1 MQSDDLINMNLIRKN
16 IEKAVVSVGMGRAS
30 TQPNFKE
37 KFLPEV
43 LQELALITGQK
54 AAPRQAKK
62 AVASF
67 KTRVGDIIGLQVT
80 LRGKRMED
88 FLTRLVNIVFPRVKD
103 FRGLEL
109 KNVDQSGSLNV
120 GFREQYVFP
129 EIHPERSK
137 VHFGIQVTLVPL
149 TRNRDK
155 AIDIYYSLG
164 VPLKGL
170 KPKPRKK

>member
-1 MQSDDLINMNLIRKN
+1 MIRKN
-16 IEKAVVSVGMGRAS
+16 IEKIIVSIGIGRAS
-30 TQPNFKE
+30 TQPNFKD

-43 LQELALITGQK
+43 MQEVAMITGQK
-54 AAPRQAKK
+54 AAPRGAKK

-67 KTRVGDIIGLQVT
+67 KTRVGDVVGLQVT

-103 FRGLEL
+103 FRGLDL
-109 KNVDQSGSLNV
+109 KNVDHSGSLNI

-129 EIHPERSK
+129 EIHPEKSK
-137 VHFGIQVTLVPL
+137 VHFGVQVTIVPL
-149 TRNRDK
+149 TRNRKK

-170 KPKPRKK
+170 KPKGKKQ